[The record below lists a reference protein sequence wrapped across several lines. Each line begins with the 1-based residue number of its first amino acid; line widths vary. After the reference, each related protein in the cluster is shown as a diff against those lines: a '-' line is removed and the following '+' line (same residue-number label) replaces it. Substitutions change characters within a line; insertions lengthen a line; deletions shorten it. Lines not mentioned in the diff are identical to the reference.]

1 MDGWMVP
8 QSQLHLRRGA
18 GSTVLEKERES
29 KRLGSFPC
37 IHTHPGGL
45 PRPSPLP
52 HSPAFQPGHLG
63 EALPRG
69 TGLPPH
75 QGPAASWSVTSSR
88 SPAGD
93 RQGKRRSQK
102 KLHRPVFFLR
112 APSSPGGL
120 CLAESATDWGLTC
133 RSPALEVPQGC
144 TRTPSNPRV
153 SRPGGGAG
161 YLSQAW
167 ILGSEEGLGRSLPSG
182 IAFRSVIQVGPAQ
195 GGQMSQNEKE
205 SGSPAENRSR
215 GALST
220 PAEAAPSTEPNQTP
234 DPPPPKSPSPPIL
247 VSVASTSTWSFRT
260 DPVSSS
266 QPETSA
272 SGSASSR
279 ARAMEAIGE
288 EFCFLLCH
296 VCKMESKCPKLLS
309 CLHTVC
315 SKCLESHEPAGQ
327 CPICRDSH
335 PQDSSLRSMDNLF
348 FESLQR
354 RISVYQHIVQGGDE
368 ASCNRCRE
376 PADFWCFECEQ
387 LICTHCFE
395 AHQWFVKH
403 EARSVEELRKETAK
417 DFLDGTRKSN
427 NLFCPNPTHRTPS
440 LTSIYCRGC
449 AKPICCTCAL
459 LDSSHKDQYC
469 AISSEIQQRQEEL
482 SKITSDLKTQEQ
494 IFNDAHNKIKSAVS
508 HLEEVKKE
516 TEELIRS
523 QVQVMVE
530 HIQAK
535 EKELLETMENQYQEN
550 HQQMAGKLRHLN
562 SMLQRIQN
570 GEVLVEKLQH
580 YASDQEVLEMHTF
593 IREALEHLSRE
604 KPLNLQ
610 AAVKVEEFVDCKAKL
625 QALYTR
631 VTKEKDPEV
640 AKIETT
646 DKKEEPME
654 PTTFTTEISDSD
666 SQDEKKSQKPGH
678 IGDNT
683 TEPPRP
689 TVPSRKRKS
698 VHANKPTSRKV
709 IKKEYGENGRH
720 RTNKVFKQP
729 GASTSRANQVVK
741 LDPHHGPTNPAPSS
755 ESRST
760 AESNNGSRTLV
771 ELDNP
776 IVVISS
782 SDESEE
788 TESSSDFGDSS
799 DSEDIVECT
808 GSTRAPLSHPTN
820 NFRETIQEDRA
831 LVFFDLKV
839 DSKTKKISQ
848 LAAVNGENNFRIII
862 QQEEALFSLFSRG
875 VAIEDGLQNFLCYLR
890 SSSHPILAGYKLW
903 SPNLTVFFKA
913 LETFSKKGEFHETV
927 SGFLDILPLI
937 RDRVP
942 GADSYKLKN
951 LVKIYLSRNMN
962 DNSALASVRAMRDL
976 CKILHIYL
984 GQSINRR
991 VLPFS
996 NLDCFASLQPLVR
1009 VNVLTRAQ
1017 AKLLALRNVSL
1028 TELQAAVHDDPE
1040 WGLRKYSR
1048 YLASRSSRS
1057 FPSLLGLR
1065 TYLEG
1070 LLSNPKPEGKQATG
1084 PHQGPPGKGPSHA

>member
-1 MDGWMVP
+1 MECE
-8 QSQLHLRRGA
+8 LHL
-18 GSTVLEKERES
+18 S
-29 KRLGSFPC
+29 LGYEN
-37 IHTHPGGL
+37 G
-45 PRPSPLP
+45 
-52 HSPAFQPGHLG
+52 Q
-63 EALPRG
+63 
-69 TGLPPH
+69 LPPPRLPCT
-75 QGPAASWSVTSSR
+75 GASR
-88 SPAGD
+88 SP
-93 RQGKRRSQK
+93 
-102 KLHRPVFFLR
+102 P
-112 APSSPGGL
+112 
-120 CLAESATDWGLTC
+120 
-133 RSPALEVPQGC
+133 
-144 TRTPSNPRV
+144 
-153 SRPGGGAG
+153 
-161 YLSQAW
+161 
-167 ILGSEEGLGRSLPSG
+167 
-182 IAFRSVIQVGPAQ
+182 
-195 GGQMSQNEKE
+195 
-205 SGSPAENRSR
+205 ENRNR
-215 GALST
+215 VALST

-234 DPPPPKSPSPPIL
+234 DPPPPPKSPSPPIL
-247 VSVASTSTWSFRT
+247 VSVASTSNWSFRT

-266 QPETSA
+266 QPEAST
-272 SGSASSR
+272 SGSTGSR
-279 ARAMEAIGE
+279 VRAMEAIGE

-296 VCKMESKCPKLLS
+296 GCKLESKCPKLLS

-335 PQDSSLRSMDNLF
+335 PQETNLRSMDNLF

-354 RISVYQHIVQGGDE
+354 RISVYQNIVQGGDE
-368 ASCNRCRE
+368 VSCNRCRE

-387 LICTHCFE
+387 LICTRCFE

-482 SKITSDLKTQEQ
+482 VKITSNLKTQEQ
-494 IFNDAHNKIKSAVS
+494 VFNDAHDKIQSAVS
-508 HLEEVKKE
+508 HLEQVKKE
-516 TEELIRS
+516 TEELIQS
-523 QVQVMVE
+523 QVKVMVE
-530 HIQAK
+530 QIQAK
-535 EKELLETMENQYQEN
+535 EKELLETVENQYQQN
-550 HQQMAGKLRHLN
+550 HEQMSAKLRYLN

-580 YASDQEVLEMHTF
+580 YASDQEFLEMHNF
-593 IREALEHLSRE
+593 IREALEHFSKE

-610 AAVKVEEFVDCKAKL
+610 AAAKVEEFADCKAKL

-631 VTKEKDPEV
+631 VTKEKDPEA
-640 AKIETT
+640 AKIEKTG
-646 DKKEEPME
+646 KKEEPME

-666 SQDEKKSQKPGH
+666 SQDEKKLQKPGH
-678 IGDNT
+678 IGDNK

-689 TVPSRKRKS
+689 TAPSRKRKS
-698 VHANKPTSRKV
+698 VHANKPISRKV

-720 RTNKVFKQP
+720 KANKVFKQT
-729 GASTSRANQVVK
+729 GASTSGANQAVK
-741 LDPHHGPTNPAPSS
+741 PNPHHGPTNPAPISKS
-755 ESRST
+755 HST
-760 AESNNGSRTLV
+760 DESNNGSRTLV
-771 ELDNP
+771 ELGREDNP
-776 IVVISS
+776 IVIISS

-951 LVKIYLSRNMN
+951 LVKMYLSRNMN

-984 GQSINRR
+984 GQNINRK

-996 NLDCFASLQPLVR
+996 NLDCFASLQPLVH
-1009 VNVLTRAQ
+1009 VNVLTRTQ

-1028 TELQAAVHDDPE
+1028 TELQAAFHDDPE

-1084 PHQGPPGKGPSHA
+1084 PHQGPPGKGSSHI